1 VHELIRYKL
10 PDEAVPQ
17 SIKAQGK
24 NNSPTGTSAGI
35 SVCRAVTARE
45 TIGDQNGE
53 GDPADWPTDNWF
65 GGVLI
70 LEHDST

>member
-1 VHELIRYKL
+1 MPSCDSL
-10 PDEAVPQ
+10 D
-17 SIKAQGK
+17 
-24 NNSPTGTSAGI
+24 
-35 SVCRAVTARE
+35 E